1 MAILQ
6 PIKWQYDAW
15 NNTIDFKDYIEIGGK
30 CYKFEMTYSPNE
42 EQEQLLRWRFQIRK
56 VQIGNCHVEGNRLYG
71 NISLIVFEGAC

>member
-30 CYKFEMTYSPNE
+30 SYKFEMTYSPNE